1 MALGQPTLVFDIETI
16 TDLKA
21 GRHLYRLDLSDAD
34 TEAALTKIRRQETGF
49 DFPQLS
55 LHEVV
60 CISGLWIEDQRLK
73 LFSWTQEH
81 YTEKEILQRFVNI
94 FNGQSPILVSWNGAQ
109 FDLPVI
115 MQRCLYHGVSAAQ
128 LYDHG
133 EWNRQKRF
141 DNYQNRYQLRHTDL
155 MDILSN
161 FNTRNIQKLDDLAE
175 ILGFPGKRGIPGY
188 HVLDYVRQQQW
199 GRLSRYCE
207 GDVLN
212 TWLIYLRWLLLRG
225 FVQPNQHQILIQQTI
240 QYLQTQP
247 QQQEFLQLWQQSAQ
261 YNPFTQNDF
270 DTVLDE

>member
-1 MALGQPTLVFDIETI
+1 MILGQPTLVFDIETI
-16 TDLKA
+16 TDLTA
-21 GRHLYRLDLSDAD
+21 GRHLYRLDLSDED

-49 DFPQLS
+49 DFPQLA

-60 CISGLWIEDQRLK
+60 CISGLWVEDQHLK
-73 LFSWTQEH
+73 LFSWTQED

-94 FNGQSPILVSWNGAQ
+94 FKGQTPILVSWNGAQ

-115 MQRCLYHGVSAAQ
+115 MQRCLYHGLSAAQ

-161 FNTRNIQKLDDLAE
+161 FTVRNIQKLDDLAE
-175 ILGFPGKRGIPGY
+175 ILGLPGKRIVSGY
-188 HVLDYVRQQQW
+188 HVFDYVRQQQW
-199 GRLSRYCE
+199 THLSRHCE

-225 FVQPNQHQILIQQTI
+225 FVQSHQHQYLVQQTI
-240 QYLQTQP
+240 QYLKHQP
-247 QQQEFLQLWQQSAQ
+247 QQQEFLKLWQNSAQ
-261 YNPFTQNDF
+261 QTAFTQHDF
-270 DTVLDE
+270 DAFL